1 MKKYHVFEKM
11 KFKNCKKYLI
21 ESASIRLDCKIDAIN
36 KERREIANT
45 EFFWEYGRENKK
57 KPKPRYPMLSN
68 REICPTNAPLIGQIR
83 SGKINKKNPY
93 LFTPTTIID
102 IYNNCKYNPNKSRE
116 GLRQDE
122 LLRFRKSNLMYES
135 YDEIFFGSSQERRNL
150 RKFFPTAFVLD
161 ILYEQCDETLW
172 KLVLGYIPLNIEYEK
187 LKINVNDV
195 KKVYQLLIRD
205 QWELLM
211 AGVFRFI
218 NKFYLFENGNIFL
231 LDIDSF
237 IQYYNSN
244 FPVRYEGE
252 NRLAKIEN
260 VLMSFYVDVFKDKLK
275 EYVNKRFGV
284 EYNSLESIVA
294 IKREMTEIQ
303 KDIIDSGKLECM
315 DINCSPEEGTFL
327 SILEDKNKD
336 EKFYDDEAKLLHST
350 RIINYIDSILT
361 ELTIYQ
367 SEIEDDVHWGGNY
380 VGYFKKYEHGEEI
393 LDYFQNGNLSCLR
406 KLIKETIKSYGE
418 FHDLNKE
425 MYKKQHPDSY
435 ISTESRKFKHK

>member
-1 MKKYHVFEKM
+1 M
-11 KFKNCKKYLI
+11 
-21 ESASIRLDCKIDAIN
+21 
-36 KERREIANT
+36 
-45 EFFWEYGRENKK
+45 
-57 KPKPRYPMLSN
+57 
-68 REICPTNAPLIGQIR
+68 
-83 SGKINKKNPY
+83 
-93 LFTPTTIID
+93 
-102 IYNNCKYNPNKSRE
+102 
-116 GLRQDE
+116 
-122 LLRFRKSNLMYES
+122 
-135 YDEIFFGSSQERRNL
+135 
-150 RKFFPTAFVLD
+150 
-161 ILYEQCDETLW
+161 
-172 KLVLGYIPLNIEYEK
+172 
-187 LKINVNDV
+187 

-218 NKFYLFENGNIFL
+218 NKFYLFDNGNIFL

-244 FPVRYEGE
+244 FPVRNEGE

-275 EYVNKRFGV
+275 EYVDKRFGV

-294 IKREMTEIQ
+294 IQREMTEIQ
-303 KDIIDSGKLECM
+303 KDIINSGKLECM
-315 DINCSPEEGTFL
+315 GINCSPEEGKFL
-327 SILEDKNKD
+327 SILENKNKD
-336 EKFYDDEAKLLHST
+336 EKFYDDEAQLLHST

-425 MYKKQHPDSY
+425 MYKKQHPYCY
-435 ISTESRKFKHK
+435 IGEKARKFKNE

>member
-1 MKKYHVFEKM
+1 
-11 KFKNCKKYLI
+11 
-21 ESASIRLDCKIDAIN
+21 
-36 KERREIANT
+36 
-45 EFFWEYGRENKK
+45 
-57 KPKPRYPMLSN
+57 
-68 REICPTNAPLIGQIR
+68 
-83 SGKINKKNPY
+83 
-93 LFTPTTIID
+93 
-102 IYNNCKYNPNKSRE
+102 
-116 GLRQDE
+116 
-122 LLRFRKSNLMYES
+122 MYES
-135 YDEIFFGSSQERRNL
+135 YDEIFFGSSAEQRYL

-161 ILYEQCDETLW
+161 ILCEWYDETLW
-172 KLVLGYIPLNIEYEK
+172 RLVLGYVPLNIEYEK
-187 LKINVNDV
+187 LKIDVKDV

-275 EYVNKRFGV
+275 EYVDKRFGV

-336 EKFYDDEAKLLHST
+336 EKFYDNEAKLLHST

-425 MYKKQHPDSY
+425 MYKKQHPYCY
-435 ISTESRKFKHK
+435 IGEKARKFKNE